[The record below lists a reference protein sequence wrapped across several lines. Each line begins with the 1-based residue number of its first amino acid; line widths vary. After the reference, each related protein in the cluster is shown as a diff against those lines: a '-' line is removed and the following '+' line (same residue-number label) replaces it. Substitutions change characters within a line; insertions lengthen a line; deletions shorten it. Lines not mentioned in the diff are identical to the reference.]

1 MKRKT
6 LQLST
11 SLLLTGAVWPV
22 IAASPVS
29 DAFERLDVNADG
41 YLSVSEAAN
50 HTGLLDKFS
59 AVDTDADGQIS
70 KGEWSEAHK
79 RSE

>member
-1 MKRKT
+1 MKRKS

-41 YLSVSEAAN
+41 YLSVSEAGN
-50 HTGLLDKFS
+50 HSGLLEKFS
-59 AVDTDADGQIS
+59 AIDTDADGQIS
-70 KGEWSEAHK
+70 KGEWSEAHQK
-79 RSE
+79 GE